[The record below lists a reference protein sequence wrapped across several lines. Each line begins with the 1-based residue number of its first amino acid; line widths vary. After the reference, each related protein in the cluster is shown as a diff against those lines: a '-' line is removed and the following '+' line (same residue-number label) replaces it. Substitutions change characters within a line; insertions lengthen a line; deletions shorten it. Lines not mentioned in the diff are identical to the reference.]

1 MEETKRYIH
10 SDSLYLE
17 DPNEEK
23 NKRMCSMC
31 REVKDESDFYYK
43 EKRHQYNSYCKDCER
58 IYQREYKRAYR
69 EMHPDY
75 VEKNRENMRNLM
87 RKRK

>member
-1 MEETKRYIH
+1 M
-10 SDSLYLE
+10 LE
-17 DPNEEK
+17 INEKQYEEK

-58 IYQREYKRAYR
+58 IYQRDYKRAYR
-69 EMHPDY
+69 EMHPEY